1 MGSGSSYLDILFTA
15 LSGIDGSVMPII
27 WFVANSILT
36 VTFLWGVYDAFIRG
50 GDVRSL
56 GITLLKYA
64 SVGLILLTWSTAFRD
79 LTHSFDYVSNYIYGT
94 SGLGDVFNAW
104 TSGLATAWTDNG
116 DLSML
121 TLIRGGISAF
131 ITEVGLIIGYIVLPF
146 SLAVF
151 MICYV
156 FWGSVLYVLGPL
168 VLATMPSSTLGRFH
182 SRWIENLF
190 VWNCWPLLVNTLW
203 ALMPA
208 VHLANPQTVMSHGDI
223 WGFFHGVEGT
233 ILLSLASVIFA
244 LLIATIPMT
253 ARRILLGEYSPVGAA
268 IAWGRAAASKAL
280 AGGAAAAT
288 GGAAGVAGAAA
299 GGGSIAAASGSSRA
313 MAGGGSLAPAGG
325 AVMAGGGG
333 VIPGVNAPLTAP
345 PHTPPP
351 SGGTRWFGV
360 VPAGGNMPFN
370 VRINGTRYS

>member
-1 MGSGSSYLDILFTA
+1 MGNGSSYLDILFTA
-15 LSGIDGSVMPII
+15 LGGIDGTVMPII
-27 WFVANSILT
+27 WFIANSILT
-36 VTFLWGVYDAFIRG
+36 VTFLWGVYDAFVRG

-56 GITLLKYA
+56 GLTMLKYA
-64 SVGLILLTWSTAFRD
+64 SVALILLTWSAAFRN
-79 LTHSFDYVSNYIYGT
+79 LTRSFDYVSNYIYGA
-94 SGLGDVFNAW
+94 SGLGDVINAW
-104 TSGLATAWTDNG
+104 TNGLATVWDADG
-116 DLSML
+116 KI
-121 TLIRGGISAF
+121 TLWSLIQGGFSAL
-131 ITEVGLIIGYIVLPF
+131 ITEFGIIVGYIVLPF
-146 SLAVF
+146 SLAIF
-151 MICYV
+151 AACYI
-156 FWGSVLYVLGPL
+156 FWGCVLYVVGPL

-182 SRWIENLF
+182 TRWIENLF

-203 ALMPA
+203 SLMTA
-208 VHLANPQTVMSHGDI
+208 VHLNNPESVLAQGDF
-223 WGFFHGVEGT
+223 WGAFRGVEST
-233 ILLSLASVIFA
+233 LLLSLASVIFA
-244 LLIATIPMT
+244 LLIATVPMT

-288 GGAAGVAGAAA
+288 GGAGAVAGAAA
-299 GGGSIAAASGSSRA
+299 GGGLLVAGGSSSAA
-313 MAGGGSLAPAGG
+313 MAGGGTIAPAGG

-360 VPAGGNMPFN
+360 LPAGGNMPFN

>member
-1 MGSGSSYLDILFTA
+1 MGNGSSYLDILFTA
-15 LSGIDGSVMPII
+15 LTGIDGSVMPII

-36 VTFLWGVYDAFIRG
+36 VTFLWGIYDAFVRG

-56 GITLLKYA
+56 GVTMLKYA
-64 SVGLILLTWSTAFRD
+64 AVGLILLTWSAAFRD
-79 LTHSFDYVSNYIYGT
+79 LTRSFDYVSNYIYGT

-104 TSGLATAWTDNG
+104 TNGLATAWTDNG

-146 SLAVF
+146 SLVVF

-203 ALMPA
+203 ALMTA

-280 AGGAAAAT
+280 TAGAGAAT
-288 GGAAGVAGAAA
+288 GGAGAAAGAAA
-299 GGGSIAAASGSSRA
+299 GGGSLAAASGSSGA
-313 MAGGGSLAPAGG
+313 LAGGGSLATAGG

-345 PHTPPP
+345 PHTPPA

>member
-104 TSGLATAWTDNG
+104 TNGLATAWTDNG

-146 SLAVF
+146 SLVVF

-203 ALMPA
+203 ALMTA

-299 GGGSIAAASGSSRA
+299 GGGSLAAASGSSGA
-313 MAGGGSLAPAGG
+313 MAGGRLARFGRRCG
-325 AVMAGGGG
+325 DGRRWRRH
-333 VIPGVNAPLTAP
+333 PGCKRAPDGTAP
-345 PHTPPP
+345 YSSTIGRH
-351 SGGTRWFGV
+351 
-360 VPAGGNMPFN
+360 AL
-370 VRINGTRYS
+370 VRRSSRRRKHAL

>member
-1 MGSGSSYLDILFTA
+1 MGTGSSYLDILFTA
-15 LSGIDGSVMPII
+15 LSGIDGTVMPII

-36 VTFLWGVYDAFIRG
+36 VTFLWGVYDAFVRG

-56 GITLLKYA
+56 GVTMLKYA
-64 SVGLILLTWSTAFRD
+64 AVGLILLTWSTAFRD
-79 LTHSFDYVSNYIYGT
+79 LTRSFDYVSNYIYGT
-94 SGLGDVFNAW
+94 SGLGDVINAW
-104 TSGLATAWTDNG
+104 TNGLATVWDADGKITLW
-116 DLSML
+116 S
-121 TLIRGGISAF
+121 LIRGGFSAL
-131 ITEVGLIIGYIVLPF
+131 ITEFGIIVGYIVLPF
-146 SLAVF
+146 SLAIF
-151 MICYV
+151 AACYV
-156 FWGSVLYVLGPL
+156 FWGCILYVVGPL
-168 VLATMPSSTLGRFH
+168 VVATMPSSTLGRFH

-203 ALMPA
+203 SLMTA
-208 VHLANPQTVMSHGDI
+208 VHLNNPQSVLAQGDF
-223 WGFFHGVEGT
+223 WGSFRGVEST
-233 ILLSLASVIFA
+233 LLLSLASIIFA
-244 LLIATIPMT
+244 LLIATIPIT

-280 AGGAAAAT
+280 TAGAGAAT
-288 GGAAGVAGAAA
+288 GGAGAAA
-299 GGGSIAAASGSSRA
+299 GAATGGGSLAAASGSSGA
-313 MAGGGSLAPAGG
+313 LAGGGSLATGGG

-345 PHTPPP
+345 PHTPPA

>member
-1 MGSGSSYLDILFTA
+1 MGNGSSYLDILFTA
-15 LSGIDGSVMPII
+15 LTGIDGSVMPII

-36 VTFLWGVYDAFIRG
+36 VTFLWGIYDAFVRG

-56 GITLLKYA
+56 GVTMLKYA
-64 SVGLILLTWSTAFRD
+64 AVGLILLTWSAAFRD
-79 LTHSFDYVSNYIYGT
+79 LTRSFDYVSNYIYGT

-104 TSGLATAWTDNG
+104 TNGLATAWTDNG

-146 SLAVF
+146 SLVVF

-203 ALMPA
+203 ALMTA

-280 AGGAAAAT
+280 TAGAGAAT
-288 GGAAGVAGAAA
+288 GGAGAAAGAAA
-299 GGGSIAAASGSSRA
+299 GGGSLAAASGSSGA
-313 MAGGGSLAPAGG
+313 LAGGGSLAPAGG

>member
-1 MGSGSSYLDILFTA
+1 MGTGSSYLDILFTA
-15 LSGIDGSVMPII
+15 LSGIDGTVMPII

-104 TSGLATAWTDNG
+104 TNGLATAWTDNG

-131 ITEVGLIIGYIVLPF
+131 ITEVGLIIGYI
-146 SLAVF
+146 
-151 MICYV
+151 
-156 FWGSVLYVLGPL
+156 GSVLYVLGPL

-203 ALMPA
+203 ALMTA

-280 AGGAAAAT
+280 TAGAGAAT
-288 GGAAGVAGAAA
+288 GGAGAAAGAAA
-299 GGGSIAAASGSSRA
+299 AGGSLAAASGSSGA
-313 MAGGGSLAPAGG
+313 LAGGGSLAPAGG

-345 PHTPPP
+345 PHTPPA

-360 VPAGGNMPFN
+360 LPGGGNMPFN
-370 VRINGTRYS
+370 VKINGTRYS